1 MPRISRR
8 AHEVPLSPFRKLV
21 PFADQAKQNG
31 THVYHLNIGQPDI
44 ESPAPAWQ
52 ALRDN
57 QETILAYSPAVGKLS
72 YRQKLVDYYRT
83 FHIDLNPEQI
93 VITTGA
99 SEALQ
104 MLLFACFDLDDEVI
118 IPEPFYA
125 NYNGFATIANVSIN
139 PVATYI
145 EDGFSLPGLAAFRQK
160 ITERTR
166 AIMITNPSNPTGS
179 FYDQSDLEKLAAL
192 VREHDLFLI
201 VDEVYREFC
210 YDGHT
215 FYSAL
220 RLAGLEDHVIVV
232 DSVSKRYSACGARIG
247 AILTRNEQVLES
259 ITRYAKLRLS
269 PPALGQLFA
278 EAMLEMDD
286 TYLEEVAQEYDRR
299 RMVVYNRL
307 KNIPGVV
314 NYKPGG
320 AFYCF
325 ARFPVDDAEDFC
337 RWLLESFSHDG
348 ATVMLSPGGGF
359 YATPGR
365 GKDEVRIAY
374 ILNENDLHRAMD
386 CLEVALEQYPKA
398 KAMAATT
405 LESPVRDQ

>member
-21 PFADQAKQNG
+21 PFADKAKEKG

-44 ESPAPAWQ
+44 ESPSPAWA
-52 ALRDN
+52 ALRN
-57 QETILAYSPAVGKLS
+57 NRETILAYSPAVGKLS
-72 YRQKLVDYYRT
+72 YRRKLVDYYRS
-83 FHIDLNPEQI
+83 FSIDLTPEQI
-93 VITTGA
+93 VVTTGA

-104 MLLFACFDLDDEVI
+104 MLLFACFDAGDEVI

-125 NYNGFATIANVSIN
+125 NYNGFARIADVVIQ
-139 PVATYI
+139 PVTTQI
-145 EDGFSLPGLAAFRQK
+145 EDGFSLPRLAAFRQK
-160 ITERTR
+160 VTERTR

-179 FYDQSDLEKLAAL
+179 FYDQNDLAELAKL
-192 VREHDLFLI
+192 VREKDLFLI

-210 YDGHT
+210 YDDHS

-220 RLAGLEDHVIVV
+220 RLAGLENHVIVV

-269 PPALGQLFA
+269 PPALGQIFA
-278 EAMLEMDD
+278 EAMLEMDNQ
-286 TYLEEVAQEYDRR
+286 YLDEVAREYDRR
-299 RMVVYNRL
+299 RMVVYQRL
-307 KNIPGVV
+307 KAMPGVL

-325 ARFPVDDAEDFC
+325 ARFPVDDAEHFC
-337 RWLLESFSHDG
+337 RWLLESFSHEG
-348 ATVMLSPGGGF
+348 STIMLSPGSGF
-359 YATPGR
+359 YATPGL
-365 GKDEVRIAY
+365 GQDEVRIAY
-374 ILNENDLHRAMD
+374 ILNEQDLHRAMD
-386 CLEVALEQYPKA
+386 CLEIALQEYPKV
-398 KAMAATT
+398 KAEIHST
-405 LESPVRDQ
+405 VD

>member
-21 PFADQAKQNG
+21 PFADKAKEKG
-31 THVYHLNIGQPDI
+31 IHVYHLNIGQPDI
-44 ESPAPAWQ
+44 QSPAPAWQ

-57 QETILAYSPAVGKLS
+57 RETILSYSPAVGKLS
-72 YRQKLVDYYRT
+72 YRRKLVDYYREFAIQLT
-83 FHIDLNPEQI
+83 PDQI
-93 VITTGA
+93 VVTTGA

-104 MLLFACFDLDDEVI
+104 MLLFACFDPGDEVI

-125 NYNGFATIANVSIN
+125 NYNGFATIADVVVQ
-139 PVATYI
+139 PVTTRI
-145 EDGFSLPGLAAFRQK
+145 EDGFPLPRLAAFRQK

-179 FYDQSDLEKLAAL
+179 FYDQHDLEALARL
-192 VREHDLFLI
+192 VQEKDLFLI

-210 YDGHT
+210 YDGHS

-220 RLAGLEDHVIVV
+220 RLAGLEEHIIVV

-247 AILTRNEQVLES
+247 AILTRNENVLES

-278 EAMLEMDD
+278 EAMLEMDNS
-286 TYLEEVAQEYDRR
+286 YLDDVAQEYDRR
-299 RMVVYNRL
+299 RMVVYQRL
-307 KNIPGVV
+307 KEMPGVV

-337 RWLLESFSHDG
+337 RWLLESFSHEG
-348 ATVMLSPGGGF
+348 ATVMLSPGSGF
-359 YATPGR
+359 YATPGLGR
-365 GKDEVRIAY
+365 DEVRIAY
-374 ILNENDLHRAMD
+374 ILNEQDLHQAMD
-386 CLEVALEQYPKA
+386 CLEIALQQYPKVKVVA
-398 KAMAATT
+398 HPRM
-405 LESPVRDQ
+405 E